1 MAQGP
6 WTGLPI
12 LCLVMFGGLL
22 TNAVWCLILTR
33 RNASA
38 GQWIGRGRLRRWPPT
53 ICWRLG
59 GSLWYFQF
67 FFYTMGESQMG
78 RFGFSSWVLHMASII
93 IFGTLW
99 GFGLK
104 EWKGAAPK
112 VRATVWAGVMLLIVA
127 TVIIGYGN
135 KLGE

>member
-1 MAQGP
+1 VDGVADPVSGDVWRFADQCGLVPDPDAAQ
-6 WTGLPI
+6 
-12 LCLVMFGGLL
+12 CFGGAVDRAGTPAPLAANYLL
-22 TNAVWCLILTR
+22 AAV
-33 RNASA
+33 
-38 GQWIGRGRLRRWPPT
+38 
-53 ICWRLG
+53 G

>member
-1 MAQGP
+1 
-6 WTGLPI
+6 
-12 LCLVMFGGLL
+12 
-22 TNAVWCLILTR
+22 
-33 RNASA
+33 
-38 GQWIGRGRLRRWPPT
+38 
-53 ICWRLG
+53 
-59 GSLWYFQF
+59 
-67 FFYTMGESQMG
+67 
-78 RFGFSSWVLHMASII
+78 MASII